1 MKMENDIR
9 DKIERW
15 KIKAEIFL
23 KNDTKAF
30 IIDVTDQYYFCE
42 VIFVG
47 EDCIHV
53 QSFTGKLI
61 HEKSRIY
68 WSDVLKLEEY
78 KEKGK

>member
-1 MKMENDIR
+1 MENDIR

-53 QSFTGKLI
+53 QGFKGKLSG
-61 HEKSRIY
+61 EKSRIY
-68 WSDVLKLEEY
+68 WSDIIKFEEY
-78 KEKGK
+78 REEGE